1 VHFVDDIHLPS
12 DGAGGVVDAFP
23 ERTDIINAPV
33 AGRIDLDYIE
43 TPALGDGDT
52 CLARIARLASL
63 RIETVHRPG
72 ENPAGACLSRAPWT
86 AEEIRVTDTL
96 RTYRVQE
103 SSGDRLLAHYF
114 AEGLRSP
121 LPIEDFR

>member
-1 VHFVDDIHLPS
+1 VHFVDDVDLSP

-33 AGRIDLDYIE
+33 TGRIDLDYVE
-43 TPALGDGDT
+43 TPALKDGNT
-52 CLARIARLASL
+52 CLAGIARLASL
-63 RIETVHRPG
+63 RIKTVHCPG
-72 ENPAGACLSRAPWT
+72 ENPAGACFSRAPWT
-86 AEEIRVTDTL
+86 AEEIRVTDAL
-96 RTYRVQE
+96 RAYRIQE